1 MRTLV
6 VFGATGKT
14 GLEVIR
20 RAAAEGWAV
29 RAFCRPGSTGR
40 IATSGV
46 ERIEGSLDSA
56 EDVRRALRGSEV
68 TVIVFGPR
76 RAAGSSEVPFCA
88 RGTRAVIDGMKD
100 LGLRRLICQ
109 TGAMVGADYP
119 NRGSFYEGL
128 RKKYA
133 AASPAL
139 ASDRDEQ
146 ERTVI
151 GSGLDWTVVKPP
163 RISEGR
169 GKGRWKAA
177 PDLRLGLL
185 SAIPVSDLVA
195 FIVREIDAKEHVRR
209 CVFVSA

>member
-29 RAFCRPGSTGR
+29 RAFCRPGSAGR

-119 NRGSFYEGL
+119 SRGSFHEGL

-146 ERTVI
+146 EQVVTA
-151 GSGLDWTVVKPP
+151 SDLEWTVVKPP
-163 RISEGR
+163 RISDGR
-169 GKGRWKAA
+169 AKGRWKAA

-185 SAIPVSDLVA
+185 SAIPVPDLAA

-209 CVFVSA
+209 CVFVSS